1 MVLLRGSMDNL
12 EEDLYC
18 LSRDLLS
25 EIDCLDNLV
34 IRSQSDGGNNKV
46 FILEINGIQKY
57 VMKHYFRHVSDPRDR
72 FRAEW
77 TFLEYARDAGISCV
91 PKPIICDLEREIAI
105 FEYIKGHK
113 VLKEHVS
120 GDHILQ
126 ALDFFESLNQKNDLN
141 KSKYCLNAAES
152 CLTITDHLESVNRR
166 ISRLLQIDNESEIN
180 RAVHYFISYELVP
193 LWEKIQTGILNQETK
208 DIFKIDEPLS
218 ERDICISP
226 SDFGFHNA
234 IETDQGKLFFIDFEY
249 AGRDDPVKMIC
260 DFFCQPEVPI
270 PLSYLPMFSTRVLER
285 LDNPKPHFQRLE
297 MLLPVHTIKWCCI
310 ILNEFLPVGRAR
322 RMFANQDIDID
333 EIKQK
338 QLKKAKNLFKTVR
351 TTMI

>member
-1 MVLLRGSMDNL
+1 MDNF
-12 EEDLYC
+12 EKDLYC
-18 LSRDLLS
+18 LSLDLLS

-46 FILEINGIQKY
+46 FILEIDGTKKY
-57 VMKHYFRHVSDPRDR
+57 VMKHYFRHASDPRDR
-72 FRAEW
+72 FLAEW
-77 TFLEYARDAGISCV
+77 TFLEYAMNAGISCV
-91 PKPIICDLEREIAI
+91 PKPIICDPKRGIAI
-105 FEYIKGHK
+105 LEYITGHK

-120 GDHILQ
+120 GDHISQ
-126 ALDFFESLNQKNDLN
+126 ALDFFESINQKQYSNT
-141 KSKYCLNAAES
+141 SKYCLKAAES

-166 ISRLLQIDNESEIN
+166 ISRLLQIDSESEIN
-180 RAVHYFISYELVP
+180 RSVHYFIRHDLVP
-193 LWEKIQTGILNQETK
+193 LREKVQTGILNQEK
-208 DIFKIDEPLS
+208 KGIFKIDETLS

-270 PLSYLPMFSTRVLER
+270 HHSYLPRFSTRVLER
-285 LDNPKPHFQRLE
+285 LDNPEFHYHRLK

-322 RMFANQDIDID
+322 RMFANQDMDID

-338 QLKKAKNLFKTVR
+338 QLKKAKNLLKTVN
-351 TTMI
+351 TMI